1 MSSIFSGESVS
12 LLYAYTYVLVGIT
25 LIVISYH
32 VAKQVPLLRPYND
45 LLHKIYLNL
54 ARISIIITTLEKKL
68 KDQEKDKITT
78 SRYFNDSKYDFL
90 NDLET
95 IKNFVNIIF
104 DTIIKDIEH
113 FQATTMTNI
122 DRIGAELKLT
132 DDICLTQ
139 RGDDDVNDKIESQM
153 NLASDGFGESKTDS
167 SEPVGTTRNESNFE
181 KTRNSSHWSTD
192 EQELTKTIV
201 LASLYGSGKDSKEK
215 EQDKNQT
222 EAKEQEQEQKLQ
234 VTSYVSKEFAKYTL
248 NNSKAFG
255 QFIETLLEI
264 RKLLFMVVSHFFDM
278 ASDIAV
284 AWNWYLL
291 WQIQADENPDYL
303 KNTNMGA
310 LFACCISVM
319 FYYRIATAY
328 KIYKLTK
335 SKFDSILQFFLDF
348 YILKL
353 IYVNI
358 VKMHSYKPLNILLIY
373 REVEGSHESAYQAIL
388 TMVFLIQTNFVGL
401 SSITSYISLGFS
413 LWSLSSRFIT
423 SDKYFIDE
431 KAQSIGIKLSD
442 VKENGIFNSIC
453 NKFNIWWIYHILFR
467 SFEVSFSVLLL
478 ALFWVIAGGL
488 VFSIVMVVF
497 IAAAFIS
504 NGCWYCQSLD
514 VKQFDWWLFLSKLQ
528 LYTDFLKS
536 FLAVSVFWIV
546 NKFHHDDRPLA
557 KAVSTW
563 LFFLRLFIVCLFLV
577 LIFGFNYG
585 NYNTNV
591 LVWFCF
597 CFQFVLIIM
606 TAIAIKKYVLIDG
619 KATNF
624 LNDGLDVVSHWRR
637 GDVTNLLFMK
647 QLNVNIFDGDKR
659 IIVEG
664 IMRVIANSPRGLG
677 GETYRMVDDWYKTQ
691 RKSNVQI
698 REDSLMNYLK
708 RKEYTIVRR
717 LAKVA
722 LDSPIDGDTHYLY
735 QIALDIGI
743 DLSEKLI
750 ISAERRALPTSA
762 VTILHISCRNLQLE
776 DVKWILKNEFVDN
789 INSVVT
795 KYNETALHY
804 TVKHRWKWQNRKYT
818 YLAIEICKLL
828 IQHDIDTSI
837 INYESKTAKDYLIEF
852 GRDDVVQQL
861 GI

>member
-1 MSSIFSGESVS
+1 MTQSSDG
-12 LLYAYTYVLVGIT
+12 
-25 LIVISYH
+25 
-32 VAKQVPLLRPYND
+32 
-45 LLHKIYLNL
+45 
-54 ARISIIITTLEKKL
+54 
-68 KDQEKDKITT
+68 
-78 SRYFNDSKYDFL
+78 
-90 NDLET
+90 
-95 IKNFVNIIF
+95 
-104 DTIIKDIEH
+104 
-113 FQATTMTNI
+113 
-122 DRIGAELKLT
+122 
-132 DDICLTQ
+132 
-139 RGDDDVNDKIESQM
+139 DVNEKIESQM
-153 NLASDGFGESKTDS
+153 DFASGGFGKSH
-167 SEPVGTTRNESNFE
+167 
-181 KTRNSSHWSTD
+181 TRNSRQWGTD
-192 EQELTKTIV
+192 EQELMTTIV
-201 LASLYGSGKDSKEK
+201 LASQGSSGQDLK
-215 EQDKNQT
+215 EQDKDQT
-222 EAKEQEQEQKLQ
+222 EAKQQEQQQEQKLQ
-234 VTSYVSKEFAKYTL
+234 VIGYVSKQFEKYEL

-278 ASDIAV
+278 ASDITV

-310 LFACCISVM
+310 LFACCIGVM

-335 SKFDSILQFFLDF
+335 SKFDSLLQFFLDF

-358 VKMHSYKPLNILLIY
+358 IKMHSYKPLNILLIY

-388 TMVFLIQTNFVGL
+388 TMVFLIETNYVGL

-431 KAQSIGIKLSD
+431 KAQSIGITLSD

-606 TAIAIKKYVLIDG
+606 TAIAINKYVLIDG

-624 LNDGLDVVSHWRR
+624 LNDGLDIVSHWRR
-637 GDVTNLLFMK
+637 GDITNLLFLK
-647 QLNVNIFDGDKR
+647 RLNVNIFDGDNR

-677 GETYRMVDDWYKTQ
+677 QETYRMVDDWYKTAS
-691 RKSNVQI
+691 KSQLK
-698 REDSLMNYLK
+698 RRQHSLINYLK
-708 RKEYTIVRR
+708 RKKSTIERK
-717 LAKVA
+717 LAEVA
-722 LDSPIDGDTHYLY
+722 WESPIYGDTHYLY
-735 QIALDIGI
+735 QMALGIGI
-743 DLSEKLI
+743 NLSGQLEVAGD
-750 ISAERRALPTSA
+750 SAHTT
-762 VTILHISCRNLQLE
+762 TILNIACRNLQLQN
-776 DVKWILKNEFVDN
+776 VKWMLKNKIVSN
-789 INSVVT
+789 INTVNT
-795 KYNETALHY
+795 KYNQTALHY
-804 TVKHRWKWQNRKYT
+804 TVKYRWKWENKKYT

-852 GRDDVVQQL
+852 GRGDVAQQL
-861 GI
+861 AI